1 MTALSLKKF
10 NVALVSAV
18 VLMLLLLQIP
28 TAYLV
33 ESTTGNKVLAFLK
46 DVVGL
51 DITKYDAKQVT
62 VPVQSDLS
70 DLYETG
76 WIKYTL
82 TSPES
87 KIDIL
92 CNFRNNLL
100 VWCKLTVIA
109 GSPLYIQSQPANVI
123 EAAKGIIQ
131 RYQIYSGASYIK
143 TMQNMLEQINE
154 LKPAAIKSDNVKLNI
169 SIEEN
174 YAYIKWMYTINNID
188 VPSKAVSLIFKNGD
202 LYLFR
207 DTWDLYKIG
216 TTEVVISKEEAIS
229 IAKKHVQK
237 YSYTVD
243 GILISNFTI
252 LDEQVIATLS
262 MQDRGNY
269 TLYPHWEIRMGL
281 DRVYPGGVT
290 GFQVMLWAD
299 TGEVTHITPIGSL
312 GGPELEGEDSSTP
325 SPEPEPEPSPK
336 PNFSSTSIPI
346 GYIYAISAVAIVA
359 ATVACSYLYIKR
371 KSVRKKAIS

>member
-1 MTALSLKKF
+1 MMTLSLKKL
-10 NVALVSAV
+10 NVAFVSAA

-28 TAYLV
+28 NAYLV
-33 ESTTGNKVLAFLK
+33 ESTTENKVLTFLK

-51 DITKYDAKQVT
+51 DMARYDAKLVT
-62 VPVQSDLS
+62 VPIQSDLGDPS
-70 DLYETG
+70 ETG

-82 TSPES
+82 TSAGS
-87 KIDIL
+87 KIDVL
-92 CNFRNNLL
+92 CNFRNNML
-100 VWCKLTVIA
+100 VWCKLNVIA

-131 RYQIYSGASYIK
+131 RCQVYSGASYLQ
-143 TMQNMLEQINE
+143 TMRNMLEQVNE
-154 LKPAAIKSDNVKLNI
+154 PKPATIKSDNVKLDI

-174 YAYIKWMYTINNID
+174 YVYIKWMYIVNNID
-188 VPSKAVSLIFKNGD
+188 VSSKAVSFIFKDGD

-229 IAKKHVQK
+229 IAREHVQK

-243 GILISNFTI
+243 GMLISNFTI

-281 DRVYPGGVT
+281 DKVYPGGVT

-312 GGPELEGEDSSTP
+312 GGPEPEPEDSTMP
-325 SPEPEPEPSPK
+325 SLEPEPEPQQPSSPMEY
-336 PNFSSTSIPI
+336 TYSII
-346 GYIYAISAVAIVA
+346 AVTIMAVTA
-359 ATVACSYLYIKR
+359 ACSYLYIKR
-371 KSVRKKAIS
+371 KSARKPT